1 MKQTINKHKPKW
13 QEVMMKKR
21 QDIRKQNKGNS
32 FYDVMKPRKYKD
44 NRKYQLV
51 AGITKPQFK
60 K

>member
-1 MKQTINKHKPKW
+1 
-13 QEVMMKKR
+13 MMKKR